1 MGRPK
6 AKPKAKSSASVSKND
21 EADAEAAAQ
30 AAARAVWKKR
40 KEETQWA
47 QTQLSTLSSQREAAT
62 NSQAG
67 AWIVESHQWHEAKLA
82 TLVKCLEGKLM
93 DVIPQGMREGIE
105 SYASQG
111 ANGFADDLRS
121 VFNDHRDIYIEL
133 PEVESVYFRPP
144 ETSGSMCVIEEI
156 KAWVDVEPEPMDQFL
171 TTFLYGSASAG
182 VHEAALARLGGLL
195 FQHTLENGKR
205 AAGAEGLKA
214 SSLMPAVA
222 GAMRKYLRDAEVQR
236 RGCAVIRGFALMDGQ
251 LTPMLQEGGAT
262 LAVGAVNAHPRVP
275 DVVKTGTAA
284 MEAMASKAEPMDLQM
299 MKEAGVHHERN

>member
-6 AKPKAKSSASVSKND
+6 AKPKAKSSASASKKD
-21 EADAEAAAQ
+21 EEAESEAAQ
-30 AAARAVWKKR
+30 AAARAIWKKR

-47 QTQLSTLSSQREAAT
+47 QMQLSTLSSQREIAAK
-62 NSQAG
+62 SEAG
-67 AWIVESHQWHEAKLA
+67 AWIMESHQWHEAKLA

-93 DVIPQGMREGIE
+93 DVIPQAMREGIE
-105 SYASQG
+105 SYALQG
-111 ANGFADDLRS
+111 AKGFGEDLRPS
-121 VFNDHRDIYIEL
+121 FKEHRDIYTEL

-144 ETSGSMCVIEEI
+144 ETAGSKSIIEEI
-156 KAWVDVEPEPMDQFL
+156 KTWADVEPEPMDQFL
-171 TTFLYGSASAG
+171 TTFLSASASAG

-214 SSLMPAVA
+214 SSLMPAIA

-236 RGCAVIRGFALMDGQ
+236 RGCAVIRGFAMMDGQ
-251 LTPMLQEGGAT
+251 LTPMLQEGGAK
-262 LAVGAVNAHPRVP
+262 LAVDAVNAHPRVP
-275 DVVKTGTAA
+275 DVFKTGTAA